1 MAPPL
6 DTTLSAHLDQLA
18 KATTVAFGGVG
29 ITGARLPATDA
40 YFALEER
47 LGDSGEA
54 LRPELEK
61 LLKRATPAGRVYAAE
76 LLNRVDRAAGR
87 AARDRLL
94 TDHAELTRF
103 DGCLMSQLTVSEYA
117 RTWLRVDETPGA

>member
-1 MAPPL
+1 MAPSL
-6 DTTLSAHLDQLA
+6 NATISGQLDQLA

-94 TDHAELTRF
+94 TDHAQVTRF
-103 DGCLMSQLTVSEYA
+103 DGCMMSQTTVAEYVKS
-117 RTWLRVDETPGA
+117 WLKVDEAGQP

>member
-1 MAPPL
+1 VDA
-6 DTTLSAHLDQLA
+6 TITAQLDQLA

-47 LGDSGEA
+47 LAEIGADV
-54 LRPELEK
+54 RPELEK
-61 LLKRATPAGRVYAAE
+61 MLDRATPAGRVYAAE

-94 TDHAELTRF
+94 TDRAQVTRF
-103 DGCLMSQLTVSEYA
+103 DGCMMSQTTVAEYVKS
-117 RTWLRVDETPGA
+117 WLKVDEAGQP